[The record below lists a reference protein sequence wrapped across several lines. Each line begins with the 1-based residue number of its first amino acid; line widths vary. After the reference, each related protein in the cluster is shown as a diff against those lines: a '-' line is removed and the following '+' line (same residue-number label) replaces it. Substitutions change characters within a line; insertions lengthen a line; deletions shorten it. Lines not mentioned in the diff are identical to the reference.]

1 MRLSLTVV
9 RELSIKVDNQLGLME
24 NCKIHLCVY
33 IGKIKFIFW
42 IDCMKDKKNFFEIK
56 LYVKNEVQFKCVILE

>member
-1 MRLSLTVV
+1 MITLSDSGQKCKGKTIDIG
-9 RELSIKVDNQLGLME
+9 IK
-24 NCKIHLCVY
+24 